1 MYSLAPSER
10 PVCTINRSL
19 QWCYSGSCGGRKR
32 YKQVALTGLSL
43 FYNKL
48 VIWLVNSIVIPMIY
62 KIVTVISVFAFI
74 ACCSCQS
81 DSKDT
86 TNEIQT
92 SHKSVDSLT
101 TNDVSQFQ
109 QTHLHCLL
117 DSLNLNDTLYIT
129 YVSMGCFHHSID
141 SIKIYY
147 QTNNLYA
154 NLTFQDFGYKGIHK
168 LTTYLADS
176 SINAYIKFEK
186 FVQAYKPIDDNSTDQ
201 ESYTINYKSTSIGF
215 ECSDPDMREFDK
227 LLFALFGKT
236 KVDQLFAKI
245 YHVHKNK

>member
-1 MYSLAPSER
+1 MGNVSGKFNVGNPMKNVFVHIVFTVIYTLLFSCNNDAKVEFSE
-10 PVCTINRSL
+10 
-19 QWCYSGSCGGRKR
+19 
-32 YKQVALTGLSL
+32 
-43 FYNKL
+43 NKL
-48 VIWLVNSIVIPMIY
+48 SRNS
-62 KIVTVISVFAFI
+62 F
-74 ACCSCQS
+74 
-81 DSKDT
+81 
-86 TNEIQT
+86 
-92 SHKSVDSLT
+92 
-101 TNDVSQFQ
+101 
-109 QTHLHCLL
+109 HCLL
-117 DSLNLNDTLYIT
+117 DSLSLNDTLYIT

-186 FVQAYKPIDDNSTDQ
+186 FVQTYKPIDDNSTDQ

-245 YHVHKNK
+245 YHIHKNK